1 MTKILFICWGNICR
15 SPMAEFIFN
24 DMARRHALDGALFA
38 ASAGVSD
45 EEEGNGVY
53 PPVRRLL
60 SGRGIDC
67 SEKRARRLRQSD
79 YAEYDL
85 LVCMDR
91 PCYERTC
98 AFFGGDSAQKV
109 RNLLDYAGRVGEE
122 IPDPWYTRDFE
133 AAERDIVE
141 GCAALLDSL
150 KGIVTLDLRACR
162 DREDLYAVLR
172 SSMSWEDWYGENLDA
187 LWDLLTGS
195 GNSSASYRVLPP
207 ESSSPAADYAAR
219 MIETFREAGKLKE
232 D

>member
-1 MTKILFICWGNICR
+1 MQKILFICWGNICR
-15 SPMAEFIFN
+15 SPMAEYVFN
-24 DMARRHALDGALFA
+24 DMAARRGLDALFRA

-53 PPVRRLL
+53 PPVKRLL
-60 SGRGIDC
+60 AARGIDC

-85 LVCMDR
+85 LVCMDAL
-91 PCYERTC
+91 CCERSR

-133 AAERDIVE
+133 AAERDIDE

-150 KGIVTLDLRACR
+150 KGIVTLDLRSCR
-162 DREDLYAVLR
+162 DREELYAVLR

-187 LWDLLTGS
+187 LWDLLTGTE
-195 GNSSASYRVLPP
+195 NSSGRYRVIPP
-207 ESSSPAADYAAR
+207 DETSGVFGYAMR
-219 MIETFREAGKLKE
+219 VIETFREAGKLKE